1 MSKFKTAVLGAI
13 GGRFLAQARV
23 DAVDVLSQ
31 RFRLITLSWEKFSD
45 APMQPAAKL
54 RLNAGNW
61 EMRAYTPLSFDP
73 MTDRVQIL
81 AYLHGDGPGS
91 SWARSAVAGDTTHI
105 MGLQESL
112 NLTGLS

>member
-1 MSKFKTAVLGAI
+1 VSKFKTAVLGAI

-23 DAVDVLSQ
+23 DAVDVISDQ
-31 RFRLITLSWEKFSD
+31 FRLITLGSEKFGE
-45 APMQPAAKL
+45 APMQPAAKV

-61 EMRAYTPLSFDP
+61 EMRAYTPLSFDA

-91 SWARSAVAGDTTHI
+91 TWADWPCQVIQPISWGYKSP
-105 MGLQESL
+105 
-112 NLTGLS
+112 